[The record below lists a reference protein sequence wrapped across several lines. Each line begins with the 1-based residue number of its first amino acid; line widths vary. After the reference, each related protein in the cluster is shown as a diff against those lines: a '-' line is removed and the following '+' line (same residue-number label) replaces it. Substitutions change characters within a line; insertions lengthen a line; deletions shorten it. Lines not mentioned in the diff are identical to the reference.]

1 MFETIL
7 YPTDFSDVS
16 KKALHAIKQLKASG
30 ARHVLI
36 LHVIDEQV
44 LSAVRASRL
53 AKPDAWEQNI
63 RETVEEDMGVIEKE
77 LREVGF
83 QVRTMVKTGVP
94 LREILGAEQR
104 EDVSLIVIG
113 SHGKSN
119 LEEVLLGSVSEKLIR
134 KCAKPIL
141 VIKR

>member
-1 MFETIL
+1 
-7 YPTDFSDVS
+7 
-16 KKALHAIKQLKASG
+16 
-30 ARHVLI
+30 
-36 LHVIDEQV
+36 
-44 LSAVRASRL
+44 L

-94 LREILGAEQR
+94 LREILETEQR
-104 EDVSLIVIG
+104 ENVSLIVIG